1 MRKINLTIKRGLD
14 FILTLVGTIIT
25 SPVILVISILIKC
38 TSKGPVFFKQERLG
52 LHGRPFRIIK
62 FRTMVVNAEHMGT
75 GVVINEKDD
84 PRVTKIGRFLRST
97 SLDELP
103 QVFNVLKG
111 DMSLVGPRPPVTYHP
126 YEGYENYPEWA
137 KKRFEMRPGMT
148 GLVQVT
154 IRSDASWDCLL
165 YTSNAYDIEQE
176 LKRKYPE
183 LNLVVLIGSVRDSRR
198 IDWVFETYKPDIV
211 YHAAAHKHVPLMEG
225 SPNEAIKNNVIGTYK
240 TAYAALK
247 SGCQRFVS
255 VSYTHL
261 DVYKRQV
268 LENPFLN
275 NCS

>member
-111 DMSLVGPRPPVTYHP
+111 DMSLVGPRPPVTYQP

-154 IRSDASWDCLL
+154 IRSDASWDDRMKI
-165 YTSNAYDIEQE
+165 DIQYVNKFSVLFDIRILFGTVKTV
-176 LKRKYPE
+176 LK
-183 LNLVVLIGSVRDSRR
+183 G
-198 IDWVFETYKPDIV
+198 
-211 YHAAAHKHVPLMEG
+211 
-225 SPNEAIKNNVIGTYK
+225 EAI
-240 TAYAALK
+240 
-247 SGCQRFVS
+247 
-255 VSYTHL
+255 
-261 DVYKRQV
+261 
-268 LENPFLN
+268 
-275 NCS
+275 